1 MAQPAAS
8 NVLSKLDGQ
17 KTSAFYWQLTV
28 PVLSRR
34 LLSPCRL
41 SGWGQLAGLTVTVTP
56 ASRVSDPPR
65 SAVAC
70 TTWLVFG
77 A

>member
-34 LLSPCRL
+34 PGRN
-41 SGWGQLAGLTVTVTP
+41 A
-56 ASRVSDPPR
+56 AR
-65 SAVAC
+65 A
-70 TTWLVFG
+70 
-77 A
+77 